1 MTRILL
7 LAHSPLASALREVAM
22 HTFPE
27 CAVAME
33 TIDALPSQ
41 DAAALEAQLRQRLQA
56 AGAEDTLIL
65 VDAYGATPCNV
76 AQRVADG
83 VHVRVVSG
91 VNVPMLWRSLCYRH
105 ESLEALAQRALHGA
119 VQGIMALEPGQ
130 SLPDAPPPAHGQGC
144 A

>member
-1 MTRILL
+1 MTRILV

-27 CAVAME
+27 CAATME
-33 TIDALPSQ
+33 TVDVEPTQ
-41 DAAALEAQLRQRLQA
+41 DAAALEAVLRQRLAA

-76 AQRVADG
+76 ALRVADG
-83 VHVRVVSG
+83 VRVRVVSG

-105 ESLEALAQRALHGA
+105 ESLGALAQRALSGA
-119 VQGIMALEPGQ
+119 VNGIMALAPGE
-130 SLPDAPPPAHGQGC
+130 SPLRPEGDGRA
-144 A
+144 